1 MPSAVCPAA
10 DGSSLSDCGVNI
22 MDFMNIKEYV
32 QKMAGIISTVAE
44 MQVLIC
50 DTDFRI
56 IGDSKG
62 GVTNCE
68 EFTDLTEN
76 SMLVETIRRRKMI
89 IVEDSKNHFEGCL
102 HCPSRET
109 CDVNAMISIPVIDGS
124 RIYGGIGLY
133 ANQKEDIKRLMEKH
147 RDFIEFI
154 HRISELL
161 IMKLKEEGQNQQLRE
176 TVKKLQNYS
185 CDMAFEDIIGSSRII
200 SEVKAEARRF
210 AEGNSNIL
218 ITGESGTGKEVFA
231 RAIHTASRCSG
242 GPFVP
247 INCAA
252 LPENLIES
260 ELFGYEEGA
269 FTGALKGGKLG
280 KFELADGG
288 TLFLDEIGEFPIHLQ
303 AKLLRALQEKKIQRV
318 GGQKEIPVK
327 VRLIAATNRDLEE
340 QVENGQFRE
349 GLYYRLSVIPI
360 QLPPLRLRRGDIEEL
375 AEHFLHIY
383 AKALRKDVFGLEP
396 GALRIL
402 CEYPWP
408 GNIRELQNAVEYAVN
423 ITGGS
428 YIEARDLPKKL
439 LSGEQ
444 RESAEG
450 SLTLRPLRYVEDDYI
465 REALRVYGCTLEGK
479 LQAAR
484 VLGISKA
491 TLYRRIKEIEEM
503 KK

>member
-1 MPSAVCPAA
+1 M
-10 DGSSLSDCGVNI
+10 N
-22 MDFMNIKEYV
+22 FMNIKEYV
-32 QKMAGIISTVAE
+32 QKMAGIINTVAE

-50 DTDFRI
+50 DADFHI
-56 IGDSKG
+56 IGDSKDG
-62 GVTNCE
+62 LTNCE
-68 EFTDLTEN
+68 NLSTLTEN
-76 SMLVETIRRRKMI
+76 SMLAGTIRKRKMM
-89 IVEDSKNHFEGCL
+89 IVEDCKNHFEGCS
-102 HCPSRET
+102 HCPTRDT
-109 CDVNAMISIPVIDGS
+109 CDINAMISIPVIDGS
-124 RIYGGIGLY
+124 KIYGGIGLY

-200 SEVKAEARRF
+200 SEIKEEARRF
-210 AEGNSNIL
+210 AAGNSNIL

-231 RAIHTASRCSG
+231 RAIHTASQCGG

-327 VRLIAATNRDLEE
+327 VRLIAATNRNLEE

-349 GLYYRLSVIPI
+349 DLYYRLSVIPI
-360 QLPPLRLRRGDIEEL
+360 QLPSLRQRRGDIEEL
-375 AEHFLHIY
+375 AEYFLHIY
-383 AKALRKDVFGLEP
+383 TKALRKDVFGFEP

-402 CEYPWP
+402 CEYTWP
-408 GNIRELQNAVEYAVN
+408 GNIRELQNVVEYAVN
-423 ITGGS
+423 IAGGS
-428 YIEARDLPKKL
+428 YIEAKDLPKKL
-439 LSGEQ
+439 LTSDQ
-444 RESAEG
+444 KESAGG

-465 REALRVYGCTLEGK
+465 REALRVYGTSLEGK
-479 LQAAR
+479 LEAAR

-491 TLYRRIKEIEEM
+491 TLYRRIKEIEDL